1 MSMNM
6 IFLSGI
12 AIMIALIGVML
23 LIIHK
28 FLHGHDS

>member
-1 MSMNM
+1 MDMNVI
-6 IFLSGI
+6 IFAGI
-12 AIMIALIGVML
+12 AIMIALTGVML